1 MAFIDKV
8 LFMKY
13 PFSDHLDN
21 EYHRNLLSPAY
32 LESGIAEKLMKVP
45 YSIALRVR
53 EEVSDLIEI
62 VFSSLQSLVDVSAVT
77 SIDLK
82 SLSKFTMSEEQEL
95 KLGLKKYII
104 AVTKTGAIF
113 SIDTKSHNI
122 LWK

>member
-1 MAFIDKV
+1 
-8 LFMKY
+8 MKY